1 MAVWMVAA
9 VCLALSQCRTGG
21 PGQPKGEDAEP
32 ILVPVAV
39 DASGTYLAP
48 NIRDADGT
56 PAFVHYTPDDMP
68 LRVSIRRPPTGAK
81 DGSSSEAREAAIRG
95 MQLWADAI
103 APEASWFELRFTDDD
118 PSAALQVQ
126 WKRRMTGSGVAGRG
140 WIGWRVEDER
150 LFVES
155 GIQATMRPWAPVSVE
170 ALTLAEV
177 ELLFAHEFGH
187 ALGLG
192 HCLDCDSAMN
202 YSWQT
207 RKRLLVTPLDVR
219 TFLALTARPN
229 GTRVD
234 GPRMRGFPD

>member
-1 MAVWMVAA
+1 MAAWMIAA
-9 VCLALSQCRTGG
+9 MCLALTHCRTGE
-21 PGQPKGEDAEP
+21 PRQPTGEDAP
-32 ILVPVAV
+32 PLLAPVVV
-39 DASGTYLAP
+39 DAAGTYLAP
-48 NIRDADGT
+48 NIRDRDGT
-56 PAFVHYTPDDMP
+56 PAFVHYTPADMP
-68 LRVSIRRPPTGAK
+68 LRVSIGRPPTGAD
-81 DGSSSEAREAAIRG
+81 DGSSLEAREAAIRG

-103 APEASWFELRFTDDD
+103 APAAPWFELRFTDDD

-126 WKRRMTGSGVAGRG
+126 WKRRMTGSAVGRG

-150 LFVES
+150 LFVQS
-155 GIQATMRPWAPVSVE
+155 GIQASMRPWASVSE
-170 ALTLAEV
+170 QALSLAEV

-202 YSWQT
+202 DSWQT
-207 RKRLLVTPLDVR
+207 HKRLLVTPLDVH

-234 GPRMRGFPD
+234 GLRMHGFPR